1 MEIRHRAQLRDVKIP
16 PNPKIKMLN
25 LNEGGCQDASLL
37 LMEKKIQWG
46 EKQKQN
52 LSPLNEVPR
61 WPAYMG

>member
-37 LMEKKIQWG
+37 LMEKKIQ
-46 EKQKQN
+46 
-52 LSPLNEVPR
+52 
-61 WPAYMG
+61 